1 MSEPRLGNLIT
12 VLLPARSYKINCA
25 LTTEKLMPGIEQF
38 ACRLLLIFDQ
48 LYPSELQNYFGLTDR
63 EREVLLDGL
72 LANRLIN
79 INPDGHIEASS
90 FLRKHAASNGGQP
103 SLVKYQERTEEVAFD
118 LLTLSI
124 CKPQP
129 SRRFT
134 SGLPELLPRHQI
146 GGDAAAVAE
155 AFSSQFHHHLLLSRN
170 SDYERQ
176 RTKLYKIMGC
186 SSHEMVQLPIEIEV
200 SYDAYSGSSEPQ
212 KITRSYEYLGN
223 TRLPLSNELEAH
235 IADFLGEHKL
245 DEFGINCEDFCKLV
259 NDSVLLQFAN
269 GYKFNYSG
277 WIEAREQRKTG
288 YGTSL
293 TTGILGAVYL
303 PHNSKLFISMLHDA
317 LRDYVGKTVPKVLW
331 YSSKVPLWGAN
342 GSQLSRFNRDLADIL
357 RNYADDKIVRVS
369 LLHPN
374 SNQGEKRQERK
385 RHFGRFTTGIGL
397 TSEAQ
402 FDRLEILLIPEV
414 IALVQY
420 HGQPNSDSA
429 LTLPI
434 GYITVEPERLE
445 LLKTIMMERIEG
457 SIAEINWS
465 EPKHEK
471 LSSIFPTEFLAR
483 LNKNSGEDVTAAI
496 AEQQQAKRSETARA
510 ILSLRKEP

>member
-90 FLRKHAASNGGQP
+90 FLRKHAASNGGKP

-129 SRRFT
+129 NRRFT

-146 GGDAAAVAE
+146 GGDAAAVTE
-155 AFSSQFHHHLLLSRN
+155 AFSSQFRHHLLLSRN
-170 SDYERQ
+170 SEYERQ
-176 RTKLYKIMGC
+176 RTRLYKIMGC

-200 SYDAYSGSSEPQ
+200 SYDASAGSIEPQ
-212 KITRSYEYLGN
+212 KFTRSYEYLGN

-245 DEFGINCEDFCKLV
+245 DEFGIDCEDFCKLA
-259 NDSVLLQFAN
+259 NDKVLSQFAN
-269 GYKFNYSG
+269 GYKFDYSG

-293 TTGILGAVYL
+293 TTGMLGAVYL
-303 PHNSKLFISMLHDA
+303 PHNSKLFISMLHNA
-317 LRDYVGKTVPKVLW
+317 LRDYVGKTAPKALW

-342 GSQLSRFNRDLADIL
+342 GRQLSRFTRDLGDIL
-357 RNYADDKIVRVS
+357 GNYSDDKIARIS
-369 LLHPN
+369 LLHP
-374 SNQGEKRQERK
+374 SADEGEKRQERK
-385 RHFGRFTTGIGL
+385 RHLGRFPTGIGL
-397 TSEAQ
+397 TSEAK
-402 FDRLEILLIPEV
+402 FDRLEILLIPDV

-429 LTLPI
+429 LTMPI
-434 GYITVEPERLE
+434 GYVTVEPERLE
-445 LLKTIMMERIEG
+445 LLKNLMIKRIEG
-457 SIAEINWS
+457 VVATINWS
-465 EPKHEK
+465 ESKIENLTSLLPV
-471 LSSIFPTEFLAR
+471 EFLIK
-483 LNKNSGEDVTAAI
+483 LNKKSGEDVDAAI
-496 AEQQQAKRSETARA
+496 QKIQIANRAETARA
-510 ILSLRKEP
+510 ILSLRK